1 MIKVRE
7 KAEELEVTNQK
18 LNRVIRDLNE
28 RN

>member
-7 KAEELEVTNQK
+7 KAEELEVSNQK